1 MGKIKTKGTAEKVF
15 TADRCRITIS
25 LETQMQ
31 TSDIASKKMSEELEK
46 LLEKLKGMEI
56 NPEQIELFS
65 DKIKQT
71 SHYNSKEA
79 GYISEREISF
89 CIPAETKNVN
99 AIRELIE
106 SGFENVALTVEYFL
120 SNEKEYVDSLLKE
133 AISDSKSKA
142 ELIAKTIGMQVVGID
157 AANFSDDDFL
167 DITDEPEFIE
177 MVRRKNAPSLSDLL
191 KPEQITVS
199 KDVTIIWTVE

>member
-1 MGKIKTKGTAEKVF
+1 MGKIKTKGTSEKVF
-15 TADRCRITIS
+15 TADRCRITLS

>member
-1 MGKIKTKGTAEKVF
+1 MGKIKTKGTSEKVF
-15 TADRCRITIS
+15 TADRCRITLS

-79 GYISEREISF
+79 GYIS
-89 CIPAETKNVN
+89 A
-99 AIRELIE
+99 
-106 SGFENVALTVEYFL
+106 
-120 SNEKEYVDSLLKE
+120 
-133 AISDSKSKA
+133 
-142 ELIAKTIGMQVVGID
+142 
-157 AANFSDDDFL
+157 
-167 DITDEPEFIE
+167 
-177 MVRRKNAPSLSDLL
+177 
-191 KPEQITVS
+191 
-199 KDVTIIWTVE
+199 